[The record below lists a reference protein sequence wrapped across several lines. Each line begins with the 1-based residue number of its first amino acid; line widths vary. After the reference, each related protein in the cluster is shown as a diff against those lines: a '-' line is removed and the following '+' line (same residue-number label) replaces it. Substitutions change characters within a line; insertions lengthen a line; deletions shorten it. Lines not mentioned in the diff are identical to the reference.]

1 MQHKFSEVCKDL
13 AWIHIERK
21 PKKARS
27 WLANVENNTEL
38 FAFEN
43 TVYDYKDNYCKL
55 THGRYYSIIP
65 KDLDWSAVC
74 WSSRWSELTDSW
86 AE

>member
-1 MQHKFSEVCKDL
+1 MQHKFSEVCKDM
-13 AWIHIERK
+13 ARIHIERK

-43 TVYDYKDNYCKL
+43 TVYD
-55 THGRYYSIIP
+55 
-65 KDLDWSAVC
+65 
-74 WSSRWSELTDSW
+74 
-86 AE
+86 